1 LEWVG
6 HEIETFL
13 GPEMATSKAG
23 GFWAQKSRD
32 FQGPPLP
39 MALFC
44 LRAMENCI
52 CGLRSIERNMRPNL
66 RIEYLVYEVQAGS
79 GVGGRGGQIMNSDQK
94 VLPRQSIC
102 WLHSRPEYSGVYSRD
117 MQQADPPG
125 YYRGL
130 YLHSRHG
137 YICAILSHYQNVYL
151 HIYLYLQNKLV
162 VAGTV
167 HNGGFCN
174 GCITKRCLHNFII

>member
-1 LEWVG
+1 MARDVMIL
-6 HEIETFL
+6 L
-13 GPEMATSKAG
+13 RATSITRTIGRG
-23 GFWAQKSRD
+23 GLFWVLKWQRAKLVPFWAQKSRD
-32 FQGPPLP
+32 FQGPPPP

-94 VLPRQSIC
+94 VLPRQFIC

-117 MQQADPPG
+117 MQ
-125 YYRGL
+125 
-130 YLHSRHG
+130 
-137 YICAILSHYQNVYL
+137 
-151 HIYLYLQNKLV
+151 
-162 VAGTV
+162 
-167 HNGGFCN
+167 
-174 GCITKRCLHNFII
+174 